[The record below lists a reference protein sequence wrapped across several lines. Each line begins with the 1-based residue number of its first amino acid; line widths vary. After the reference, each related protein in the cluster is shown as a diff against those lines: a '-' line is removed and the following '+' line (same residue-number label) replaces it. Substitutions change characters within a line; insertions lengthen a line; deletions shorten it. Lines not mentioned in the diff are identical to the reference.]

1 MHSAF
6 QSNHYFLKKQA
17 IALTGIFR
25 IYGENGQMVL
35 YSRQKMFR
43 LREDIRVY
51 SDEDMSQ
58 ELLFIQAHNIID
70 FSAAYDVIDS
80 SSQNKVGALRRRGWR
95 SMLRDTWDVLDA
107 YDQPLGILQED
118 SKGRALLRRMLL
130 GSLLPQ
136 NYDVL
141 FGSQRVADLRQKFN
155 PFRYELLMDFSEDTQ
170 RRFDRRLGIAAGIL
184 LAAIE
189 GRQSE

>member
-6 QSNHYFLKKQA
+6 QSNRYFLKKQA

-25 IYGENGQMVL
+25 IYNENGQMVL

-43 LREDIRVY
+43 LREDIRAF
-51 SDEDMSQ
+51 SSEEMSQ
-58 ELLFIQAHNIID
+58 ELLYIQARNIID

-80 SSQNKVGALRRRGWR
+80 TTQTRVGALRRRGWR
-95 SMLRDTWDVLDA
+95 SVLRDTWDILDA
-107 YDQPLGILQED
+107 NNQPVGILQED
-118 SKGRALLRRMLL
+118 SQGRALLRRMLL

-136 NYDVL
+136 NYDAL
-141 FGSQRVADLRQKFN
+141 IGGRRTADLRQKFN

-170 RRFDRRLGIAAGIL
+170 RSFDRRLGIAAGIL